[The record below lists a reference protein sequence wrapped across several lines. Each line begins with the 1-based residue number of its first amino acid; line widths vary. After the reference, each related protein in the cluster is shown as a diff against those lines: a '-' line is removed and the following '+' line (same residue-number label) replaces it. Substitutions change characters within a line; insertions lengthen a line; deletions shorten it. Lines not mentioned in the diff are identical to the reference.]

1 MAEIL
6 TQEEVDALL
15 AALQEGEE
23 LSLDTLPDKFSPE
36 KTAVPYN
43 FKRPDRISK
52 DKIRFLQF
60 MHDRFARN
68 FSSVLSTYLRS
79 IVEVELSAI
88 EQITYSEF
96 LMALPDPTFFC
107 VLGVYPVEAK
117 FALEINPS
125 LVFPIIDRLLGGPGE
140 PVEEV
145 RPLTDL
151 EMDLMDGV
159 VNRALDELEKVWDD
173 VIEDVEFVVEV
184 KESSPHLIQIVAPNE
199 VVVLIT
205 FEIRIGE
212 VKGMM
217 NLCIPAIALEPVGSK
232 LGLEMFT
239 GTREVSEEER
249 IKVREHVLRAVVP
262 VEAILGH
269 VTLLLEEILEL
280 EEGDVLKL
288 DTFVDSL
295 LPVWVSGVEKFL
307 GRVGEKQGRRAI
319 KIERI
324 KGE

>member
-15 AALQEGEE
+15 AAMQEGGD
-23 LSLDTLPDKFSPE
+23 LDLETLPDKFSPE

-52 DKIRFLQF
+52 DQIRFLQF

-79 IVEVELSAI
+79 IVEVELSSI

-107 VLGVYPVEAK
+107 VLGVYPIDAK

-125 LVFPIIDRLLGGPGE
+125 LVFPVIDRLLGGPGE

-159 VNRALDELEKVWDD
+159 LNRILEELEKVWED
-173 VIEDVEFVVEV
+173 VIDDVEFEVEV

-199 VVVLIT
+199 VVVLIS

-212 VKGMM
+212 VKGIM
-217 NLCIPAIALEPVGSK
+217 NLCIPAIALEPVSNR
-232 LGLEMFT
+232 LGIEMFT
-239 GTREVSEEER
+239 GTREVSERDREL
-249 IKVREHVLRAVVP
+249 VRLHVLNAVVNIEG
-262 VEAILGH
+262 VLGFT
-269 VTLLLEEILEL
+269 TLTVGDVLDL
-280 EEGDVLKL
+280 EEGDIIRL

-295 LPVWVSGVEKFL
+295 LPVLVGDVVKFY
-307 GRVGEKQGRRAI
+307 GRVGEKKGRKAM
-319 KIERI
+319 KIERL
-324 KGE
+324 KE

>member
-15 AALQEGEE
+15 AALQEGED
-23 LSLDTLPDKFSPE
+23 LDFETLPDKFSPQ

-52 DKIRFLQF
+52 DQIRFLQF
-60 MHDRFARN
+60 LHDRFARN
-68 FSSVLSTYLRS
+68 YSSVLSTYLRS
-79 IVEVELSAI
+79 IVEVELASI

-107 VLGVYPVEAK
+107 VLGVYPLEAK
-117 FALEINPS
+117 VAMEINPA

-173 VIEDVEFVVEV
+173 VIEDVEFVIEV

-205 FEIRIGE
+205 FEVRIGE

-217 NLCIPAIALEPVGSK
+217 NFCIPAIALEPISSR
-232 LGLEMFT
+232 LGIEMFT
-239 GTREVSEEER
+239 GTREVSEEDR
-249 IKVREHVLRAVVP
+249 LRVRQHVENALVT
-262 VEAILGH
+262 VESILGF
-269 VTLLLEEILEL
+269 TSLLVEDILDL
-280 EEGDVLKL
+280 EEGDIIRL

-295 LPVWVSGVEKFL
+295 LPVFVGDVPKFY
-307 GRVGEKQGRRAI
+307 GRIGARRGRKAV
-319 KIERI
+319 KIEKLRS
-324 KGE
+324 

>member
-15 AALQEGEE
+15 AALQQGEE
-23 LSLDTLPDKFSPE
+23 LDFDTLPEKFTPQ

-52 DKIRFLQF
+52 DQIRFLQF
-60 MHDRFARN
+60 LHDRFARN

-79 IVEVELSAI
+79 IVEVELTSI

-107 VLGVYPVEAK
+107 VLGVYPLEAK
-117 FALEINPS
+117 FALEINPA

-159 VNRALDELEKVWDD
+159 VNRALDELEKVWED

-217 NLCIPAIALEPVGSK
+217 NLCIPAIALEPISSN
-232 LGLEMFT
+232 LGIEMFT
-239 GTREVSEEER
+239 GTREVSEEDR
-249 IKVREHVLRAVVP
+249 RRVREHVEETVVE
-262 VEAILGH
+262 VEGILGT
-269 VTLLLEEILEL
+269 VVLTVGDILEL
-280 EEGDVLKL
+280 EEGDVIRL

-295 LPVWVSGVEKFL
+295 LPVLVGGVPKFL
-307 GRVGEKQGRRAI
+307 ARVGAKRGRKAV
-319 KIERI
+319 KIEKLR
-324 KGE
+324 E

>member
-15 AALQEGEE
+15 AAMQEGGD
-23 LSLDTLPDKFSPE
+23 LDLDTLPDKFSPQ

-52 DKIRFLQF
+52 DQMRFLQF

-79 IVEVELSAI
+79 IVEVELTSI

-107 VLGVYPVEAK
+107 VLGVYPLEAK
-117 FALEINPS
+117 FALEINPT

-140 PVEEV
+140 PVEEI
-145 RPLTDL
+145 RPFTDL

-159 VNRALDELEKVWDD
+159 INRALEELEKVWED
-173 VIEDVEFVVEV
+173 VIEDVEFVAEV

-199 VVVLIT
+199 VVVLIS
-205 FEIRIGE
+205 FEVRIGE
-212 VKGMM
+212 VKGIM
-217 NLCIPAIALEPVGSK
+217 NLCIPAIALEPISNK
-232 LGLEMFT
+232 LGIEMFT
-239 GTREVSEEER
+239 GTREISERDREL
-249 IKVREHVLRAVVP
+249 VRLHVLNAVVK
-262 VEAILGH
+262 VEGILGFT
-269 VTLLLEEILEL
+269 TLTIEDVLDL
-280 EEGDVLKL
+280 EEGDIIKL
-288 DTFVDSL
+288 DTFVESL
-295 LPVWVSGVEKFL
+295 LPVLVEDVVKFF
-307 GRVGEKQGRRAI
+307 GRVGEHRGRKAV
-319 KIERI
+319 KIE
-324 KGE
+324 KLKE

>member
-15 AALQEGEE
+15 AALQEGED
-23 LSLDTLPDKFSPE
+23 LDLETLPDRFSPE
-36 KTAVPYN
+36 KTAIPYN

-52 DKIRFLQF
+52 DQIRFLQF

-79 IVEVELSAI
+79 IVEVELVSI

-107 VLGVYPVEAK
+107 VLGVYPLEAK

-159 VNRALDELEKVWDD
+159 VNRALEELEKVWED
-173 VIEDVEFVVEV
+173 VIEDIEFVVEV

-199 VVVLIT
+199 VVVLIS
-205 FEIRIGE
+205 FEVRIGE
-212 VKGMM
+212 VKGMI
-217 NLCIPAIALEPVGSK
+217 NLCIPAIALEPISSM

-239 GTREVSEEER
+239 GTREVSEEDSK
-249 IKVREHVLRAVVP
+249 KVREHVRRAVVTL
-262 VEAILGH
+262 EGLIGAT
-269 VTLLLEEILEL
+269 TLLLEEIMDLDV
-280 EEGDVLKL
+280 GDIIRL
-288 DTFVDSL
+288 DTFIDSL
-295 LPVWVSGVEKFL
+295 LPVLVEGIEKFY
-307 GRVGEKQGRRAI
+307 GRVGEKKGRKVLRIEKI
-319 KIERI
+319 KRE
-324 KGE
+324 